1 MYLSSGMQ
9 LRFVIICSDN
19 LCLFVRALIWFTF
32 NVITDK
38 LQFKSARYIFFLQP
52 PASLLFSFGLI
63 EFVIPFP
70 LFINLLVIYLMYYSF
85 SDYRRSLFLTWSS
98 MRELSPTERDLSDHF
113 LNYLEDV
120 T

>member
-1 MYLSSGMQ
+1 MQ

-52 PASLLFSFGLI
+52 PPTPQSPASFLFSFGLI